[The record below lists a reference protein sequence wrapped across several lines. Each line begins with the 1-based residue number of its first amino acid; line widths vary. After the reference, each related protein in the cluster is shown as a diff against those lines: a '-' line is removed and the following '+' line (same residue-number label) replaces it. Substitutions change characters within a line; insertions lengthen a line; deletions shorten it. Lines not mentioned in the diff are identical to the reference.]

1 MKYQKI
7 LLLCVCC
14 VLGFGIVFGADNKE
28 QNRLDAHK
36 KLRKVI
42 NVIEENSLEL
52 HALHLI
58 NREDSQSLLAF
69 KIVVRTNLYLNTG
82 WVQYVAVLDGLF
94 QLICLLLGIGEDRN
108 GRHLVVIRFDNL
120 QHAM

>member
-42 NVIEENSLEL
+42 NVIEENYVDEVQIDEI
-52 HALHLI
+52 I
-58 NREDSQSLLAF
+58 NRLHIKND
-69 KIVVRTNLYLNTG
+69 
-82 WVQYVAVLDGLF
+82 
-94 QLICLLLGIGEDRN
+94 
-108 GRHLVVIRFDNL
+108 
-120 QHAM
+120 